1 MWSTVPWLSI
11 NKSNIHLFSSPRCAL
26 FPTIQIITRAR
37 SPNNQ
42 TVTIMW
48 KMIREQNNP
57 TNNHSAIWH
66 LTINQIAIAGLQI
79 SIKMPKINHRLGS
92 DQSQTRFGS
101 IKTCIY
107 FIFSS
112 SPRLNLRF
120 SKSINLLQ
128 NQNLY
133 FSKSQLFY
141 FFISISQSAF
151 SELIASV
158 ASAWLIGRAGGGG
171 VKLENPF

>member
-48 KMIREQNNP
+48 KMIREQNNH

-79 SIKMPKINHRLGS
+79 SIKIPKINHRLGS
-92 DQSQTRFGS
+92 DQSKLVFTL
-101 IKTCIY
+101 
-107 FIFSS
+107 S
-112 SPRLNLRF
+112 SPALHI
-120 SKSINLLQ
+120 SIWYFQSHWIYCKIRICIFQ
-128 NQNLY
+128 NPNLY
-133 FSKSQLFY
+133 LPFLEISLLWLFAH
-141 FFISISQSAF
+141 FHCCPLART
-151 SELIASV
+151 LRAVSV
-158 ASAWLIGRAGGGG
+158 
-171 VKLENPF
+171 

>member
-11 NKSNIHLFSSPRCAL
+11 NKSNIHLFSSQRCAL

-79 SIKMPKINHRLGS
+79 SIKIPKINHRLGS
-92 DQSQTRFGS
+92 DQSKLVFSLSSSALHIS
-101 IKTCIY
+101 IWYFQSHWIYCKIKICIFQNPNLY
-107 FIFSS
+107 LFTFSS
-112 SPRLNLRF
+112 ISLNL
-120 SKSINLLQ
+120 
-128 NQNLY
+128 
-133 FSKSQLFY
+133 
-141 FFISISQSAF
+141 FF
-151 SELIASV
+151 EPHC
-158 ASAWLIGRAGGGG
+158 IGC
-171 VKLENPF
+171 